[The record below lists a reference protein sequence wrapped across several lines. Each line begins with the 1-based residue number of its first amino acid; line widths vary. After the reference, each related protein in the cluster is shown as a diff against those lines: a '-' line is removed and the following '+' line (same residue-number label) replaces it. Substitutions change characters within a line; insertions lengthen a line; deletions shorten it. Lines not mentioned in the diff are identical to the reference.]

1 MRYNSPFPTTLIEQ
15 HHAYLTHSSRSHPTR
30 RRRHPCQSGILP
42 QCRWPNHLL
51 IRWLRPQLTCEIPP
65 PTKPI
70 PVEREPQDCPFG
82 TWNGQWSGNISLFA
96 KGSTHLNCNHHN
108 YAKFQAGSYAL
119 PDNQPFKLFNQPGWQ
134 CTAQSGSLSCTNTEG
149 HGFQISPDSLYRF

>member
-1 MRYNSPFPTTLIEQ
+1 MRTLPIAAAAILLAAAGT
-15 HHAYLTHSSRSHPTR
+15 HARVAFFHSVDGQIT
-30 RRRHPCQSGILP
+30 
-42 QCRWPNHLL
+42 CRYGGYV
-51 IRWLRPQLTCEIPP
+51 PQLTCEIPP

-70 PVEREPQDCPFG
+70 PVECEPQDCPFG

-96 KGSTHLNCNHHN
+96 KGSAHLNCNHHN